1 MMSSTPSSAASPANI
16 APAPVQSVKTPSADN
31 MGAVALDASI
41 PVSGIGPTKNWV
53 IPPRPK
59 PGRKPATDTPP
70 TKRKAQNRAAQRAFR
85 ERRAARVGELEEQL
99 KETEE
104 ERQKRETTMH
114 NQIALQ
120 SAKISKLEEDVQRF
134 SEEANIWRDRY
145 FELQRKFEDES
156 KEKDAAFMEMSYL
169 RNGSKATG
177 TNAVPLPPRRQQN
190 PQNNQ
195 TAPVMQ
201 NEVQTDLSN
210 EPRGCGGCTA
220 TSSCACLETAMSIAT
235 SGCGKCT
242 AGSHCECLDETL
254 KAAEMEITMGHELK
268 RPLST
273 CPASDDIK
281 RPRFSIEQPPH
292 HEIDFT
298 AQFSQ
303 TRPRLMTHRSSQD
316 HLIPS
321 STAAPAESC
330 GFCAE
335 GTYCACAEALEAPNA
350 VIEAVCENRP
360 APLLNEVTPPPSDT
374 DGNSPDVHGVKLPSL
389 HPNHRIHHS
398 LQSGS
403 DNTATIPNLL
413 KIPAKQ
419 PYSGHDSTLKGPGSC
434 KQCQEDPR
442 SGLFCRSLAAMRAS
456 NGSTSEMSGDC
467 CGGLNAADGGCCRKQ
482 DSSSSLTLSCA
493 DTYKTLAIHKK
504 FNQATDDISD
514 WLPKLQT
521 SLPCQTGRAP
531 LDIEAASVM
540 NVLKYF
546 DVRFGR
552 S

>member
-1 MMSSTPSSAASPANI
+1 MISSTPSSGASPANI
-16 APAPVQSVKTPSADN
+16 APAPVLSVKTSNADT
-31 MGAVALDASI
+31 MATMALDATI
-41 PVSGIGPTKNWV
+41 PVAGIGPTKNWV

-59 PGRKPATDTPP
+59 PGRKPANDTPP

-104 ERQKRETTMH
+104 ERQKRESTMH
-114 NQIALQ
+114 KQIALQ
-120 SAKISKLEEDVQRF
+120 STKISKLEEDVQRF
-134 SEEANIWRDRY
+134 SEEANTWRNRY
-145 FELQRKFEDES
+145 FEMQRRFEGES
-156 KEKDAAFMEMSYL
+156 GEKDTVLMELAYL
-169 RNGSKATG
+169 RNGSRASG

-190 PQNNQ
+190 PQNNRP
-195 TAPVMQ
+195 APITQSELPTV
-201 NEVQTDLSN
+201 LAN
-210 EPRGCGGCTA
+210 EPLGCGGCTSM
-220 TSSCACLETAMSIAT
+220 SSCACLETAMSIAT

-254 KAAEMEITMGHELK
+254 KAAEMEITMGHEVK

-273 CPASDDIK
+273 APVSDDIK

-292 HEIDFT
+292 QEIDFT
-298 AQFSQ
+298 AQFSPA
-303 TRPRLMTHRSSQD
+303 RPRLKTHRSSHD

-321 STAAPAESC
+321 STRVPADSC

-335 GTYCACAEALEAPNA
+335 GTYCACAEPPGVSNA
-350 VIEAVCENRP
+350 IIEAEHENRL

-374 DGNSPDVHGVKLPSL
+374 DGNSPEVHGFKLTPL

-398 LQSGS
+398 FQAGT
-403 DNTATIPNLL
+403 NRTAVIPSLL
-413 KIPAKQ
+413 HITAKQ
-419 PYSGHDSTLKGPGSC
+419 FSSGHDSTPKGAGSC

-442 SGLFCRSLAAMRAS
+442 SGLFCRSLAAIRAS
-456 NGSTSEMSGDC
+456 NGSASENSVDC
-467 CGGLNAADGGCCRKQ
+467 CGGLDAQGGGCCRNQ
-482 DSSSSLTLSCA
+482 NSSSDLTLSCA
-493 DTYKTLAIHKK
+493 DTYKTLAIHKN
-504 FNQATDDISD
+504 FDQATDNIAD

-521 SLPCQTGRAP
+521 SLPRQPGRPP

>member
-16 APAPVQSVKTPSADN
+16 APAPVLAVKTSNADN
-31 MGAVALDASI
+31 MTAMALDATMPI
-41 PVSGIGPTKNWV
+41 SGIGPTKNWV

-104 ERQKRETTMH
+104 ERQKRESAMH

-134 SEEANIWRDRY
+134 SEEANTWRHRY
-145 FELQRKFEDES
+145 FELQRRLEDES
-156 KEKDAAFMEMSYL
+156 MEKDAAVMELAYL
-169 RNGSKATG
+169 RNGSRATG

-190 PQNNQ
+190 SQRNQ
-195 TAPVMQ
+195 PAPMMQ
-201 NEVQTDLSN
+201 NEVPTALAN
-210 EPRGCGGCTA
+210 EPLGCGGCTT

-242 AGSHCECLDETL
+242 AESHCECLDETL
-254 KAAEMEITMGHELK
+254 KAAEMEITMDHDLK
-268 RPLST
+268 RPLSAA
-273 CPASDDIK
+273 PASDDIK
-281 RPRFSIEQPPH
+281 RPRFLIGPQQQ
-292 HEIDFT
+292 EIDFT

-303 TRPRLMTHRSSQD
+303 TRPPLTRHRSSQD

-321 STAAPAESC
+321 STRAPAESC

-335 GTYCACAEALEAPNA
+335 GTYCACAEVVEAPNA
-350 VIEAVCENRP
+350 IIEADHTNRL

-374 DGNSPDVHGVKLPSL
+374 DGNSPDVHGIKLPPL

-398 LQSGS
+398 LQPGS
-403 DNTATIPNLL
+403 DNTAVIPSLL
-413 KIPAKQ
+413 NIPAKQ
-419 PYSGHDSTLKGPGSC
+419 SYPGQESTPKGPGSC

-442 SGLFCRSLAAMRAS
+442 SGLFCRSLAAIRAS
-456 NGSTSEMSGDC
+456 NGFASEKSGDC

-482 DSSSSLTLSCA
+482 DSSSGLTLSCA
-493 DTYKTLAIHKK
+493 ETYKTLAVHEN
-504 FNQATDDISD
+504 FDQASDNIGD
-514 WLPKLQT
+514 WLPKLHT
-521 SLPCQTGRAP
+521 SLPRQNGRAP

>member
-16 APAPVQSVKTPSADN
+16 APTPILAAKTSNADS
-31 MGAVALDASI
+31 MATTLETAI

-104 ERQKRETTMH
+104 ERQKRESAMH

-120 SAKISKLEEDVQRF
+120 TDKISKLEEDVQRF
-134 SEEANIWRDRY
+134 SEEANTWRLRY
-145 FELQRKFEDES
+145 FELQQRLEDES
-156 KEKDAAFMEMSYL
+156 VEKNAAVMELAYL
-169 RNGSKATG
+169 RNGSRATG
-177 TNAVPLPPRRQQN
+177 TNAVPLPRRQQN
-190 PQNNQ
+190 PQRSQ
-195 TAPVMQ
+195 PASITQ
-201 NEVQTDLSN
+201 NENTTLGN
-210 EPRGCGGCTA
+210 EALGCGGCTA
-220 TSSCACLETAMSIAT
+220 TNNCACLETAMTIAT

-242 AGSHCECLDETL
+242 ADSHCECLDETL
-254 KAAEMEITMGHELK
+254 KAADMDITMEHDLK
-268 RPLST
+268 RPFST
-273 CPASDDIK
+273 TPASDDIK
-281 RPRFSIEQPPH
+281 RPRFSIDQAPQQ
-292 HEIDFT
+292 EIDFT

-303 TRPRLMTHRSSQD
+303 ARPRLMRHRSSHD

-321 STAAPAESC
+321 STRAPTESC

-335 GTYCACAEALEAPNA
+335 GTYCACAEAAGAPNA
-350 VIEAVCENRP
+350 IIEADHENRL

-374 DGNSPDVHGVKLPSL
+374 DGNSPDVHGFKLPPL
-389 HPNHRIHHS
+389 HPNHQIHHP

-403 DNTATIPNLL
+403 DNTTIIPDLL
-413 KIPAKQ
+413 SVPAKQ
-419 PYSGHDSTLKGPGSC
+419 SYSGEPTPKGPGSC
-434 KQCQEDPR
+434 KQCQEDPK
-442 SGLFCRSLAAMRAS
+442 SGLFCRSLAAIRAS
-456 NGSTSEMSGDC
+456 NGSMKETSGSC
-467 CGGLNAADGGCCRKQ
+467 CGGLNAAGGGCSRNQ
-482 DSSSSLTLSCA
+482 DSSSTLTLSCA
-493 DTYKTLAIHKK
+493 DTYKTLAIHKN
-504 FNQATDDISD
+504 FDQASDSIDD
-514 WLPKLQT
+514 WLPKLHA
-521 SLPCQTGRAP
+521 SLPRQTGRAP